1 MKNLNFDVVVKI
13 GSMAMIQE
21 EANDIDYNRISNL
34 AKALRPGYILVSS
47 GATEI
52 GRIDYLH
59 RTGSELRGDLEEIK
73 TDYSAQGQAIL
84 MSLYRQF
91 ADPKYSVR
99 QVLVEHMHFNDKEKA
114 EHLRR
119 FFYRAANQNAIP
131 IVNYN
136 DPLSDEET
144 RRMEIAALREEHSS
158 VVECVDNDE
167 TAAVVATLVGAKR
180 LVILTST
187 DGIYRDI
194 DDASTLIEEIAGETV
209 EELERK
215 IDEAMV
221 FCKGASRVGAN
232 GAKAK
237 LMYAKQAIENVTE
250 VIIANAKYELQDIL
264 TGKARSTVMHIKR

>member
-13 GSMAMIQE
+13 GSMAMIRE
-21 EANDIDYNRISNL
+21 DANEIDYNRISSL
-34 AKALRPGYILVSS
+34 ARALRPGYILVSS

-59 RTGSELRGDLEEIK
+59 RNGSELRGDLEEIK
-73 TDYSAQGQAIL
+73 TDYSAQGQALL

-91 ADPKYSVR
+91 ADPRYSLR
-99 QVLVEHMHFNDKEKA
+99 QVLVEHMHFNDREKA
-114 EHLRR
+114 DHLRK

-136 DPLSDEET
+136 DPLSNEET
-144 RRMEIAALREEHSS
+144 RRMEIAALREERAGI
-158 VVECVDNDE
+158 VECVDNDE
-167 TAAVVATLVGAKR
+167 TAAVVASLVGARR

-187 DGIYRDI
+187 NGIYRDVH
-194 DDASTLIEEIAGETV
+194 DPSTLIREITGASVQEM
-209 EELERK
+209 EAK
-215 IDEAMV
+215 IDEAMA

-237 LMYAKQAIENVTE
+237 LLYAKQAIENGTE
-250 VIIANAKYELQDIL
+250 VHIANAKYPLDAIL
-264 TGKARSTVMHIKR
+264 AGDAPSTRLFLRK